1 MIILKEKREVSK
13 KWRVHSKATS
23 VHYIP
28 MQIKLR
34 IQLFIKKTMIITL
47 KKNRRGYFFD
57 MSGTDFRW
65 TGLHQQQKETFVLNP
80 LSKNRTKWSNTLKQ
94 FIGNS

>member
-34 IQLFIKKTMIITL
+34 IQLFIKKTMIITQKTE
-47 KKNRRGYFFD
+47 KKQAGIFF
-57 MSGTDFRW
+57 
-65 TGLHQQQKETFVLNP
+65 
-80 LSKNRTKWSNTLKQ
+80 
-94 FIGNS
+94 

>member
-1 MIILKEKREVSK
+1 MIILKEKREASK

-34 IQLFIKKTMIITL
+34 ILLFIKKTMIITQKTE
-47 KKNRRGYFFD
+47 KKQAGIFF
-57 MSGTDFRW
+57 
-65 TGLHQQQKETFVLNP
+65 
-80 LSKNRTKWSNTLKQ
+80 
-94 FIGNS
+94 

>member
-47 KKNRRGYFFD
+47 KK
-57 MSGTDFRW
+57 
-65 TGLHQQQKETFVLNP
+65 
-80 LSKNRTKWSNTLKQ
+80 KQ
-94 FIGNS
+94 AGILF